1 MVFLVGYVLISFDS
15 SRSLIFESDST
26 TKKRKYYYLGR
37 IRAYGKNFLHL
48 INE

>member
-15 SRSLIFESDST
+15 SRSLIFESDSI
-26 TKKRKYYYLGR
+26 TKKGSTITLSR